1 MLETETDEDKDTL
14 TVVVGEPDD
23 EERKLE
29 KIRKA
34 ERGEDVEPMR
44 RLVLPSFDEFEVL
57 ARRTN
62 LEILQAL
69 AEHDV
74 DSISELAD
82 VVNRDYKEVHRNVEE
97 LATMNIVE
105 FKQHGNAKKPV
116 TRFRD
121 IKVKILLNSTE

>member
-1 MLETETDEDKDTL
+1 MLGTETDEDKDTL

-34 ERGEDVEPMR
+34 ERGEEVEPMR

-69 AEHDV
+69 AKHDV
-74 DSISELAD
+74 ESITELAG
-82 VVNRDYKEVHRNVEE
+82 VVDRDYKEVHRNVKE
-97 LATMNIVE
+97 LATMNVVE
-105 FKQHGNAKKPV
+105 FEEHGNAKKPV
-116 TRFRD
+116 TRFGD
-121 IKVKILLNSTE
+121 IEVKILLDSSE